1 MTSFHVSLIFDGLI
15 LAREAEYVNIAYYPN
30 RKTGKSGR
38 FYDIDKIYS
47 PDGKFPPLCVPY
59 HPAESGEKEWEKCRK
74 AVILR
79 N

>member
-1 MTSFHVSLIFDGLI
+1 MTSFHVSLIFNGLI

-47 PDGKFPPLCVPY
+47 PEGNSSLCMPFY
-59 HPAESGEKEWEKCRK
+59 LAESGEKK
-74 AVILR
+74 
-79 N
+79 